1 MLRCLIAQQRL
12 ESTHALNAIFRCLN
26 TSSSCSKES
35 STSSGGMFDGGSKP
49 NSTRSSTTKRSR
61 HPASVAPDGDAATG
75 PAWTGSA
82 SLKAKL
88 HSIDSKKK
96 ASASTT
102 LGTVVQGE
110 APTRE
115 VIMDLIRDHA
125 ARFQGPR
132 RGWEVR
138 AASWVKKMPV
148 DRGDVKVGLRTV
160 SGDFRILD
168 ELRPRYIVPDLTD
181 FELKPYVGRTK
192 EVGSG
197 RLRTPVALPEVSSSN
212 NSIAQ

>member
-1 MLRCLIAQQRL
+1 MG
-12 ESTHALNAIFRCLN
+12 
-26 TSSSCSKES
+26 KES
-35 STSSGGMFDGGSKP
+35 GSGGGMFDGGSNA
-49 NSTRSSTTKRSR
+49 NSTRSSAPKRPR
-61 HPASVAPDGDAATG
+61 HPAGPKPDGDAATG
-75 PAWTGSA
+75 PAWSSSA
-82 SLKAKL
+82 TLKSKL
-88 HSIDSKKK
+88 HAIDSKKPT
-96 ASASTT
+96 STT

-110 APTRE
+110 APSRE

-192 EVGSG
+192 EPLKG
-197 RLRTPVALPEVSSSN
+197 RLRPAAVANASTAV
-212 NSIAQ
+212 AVQQ